1 LVRRFLVFV
10 IPEKHSPSGRL
21 LNARLTLT
29 TRERGAANIP
39 TGEDAA

>member
-1 LVRRFLVFV
+1 
-10 IPEKHSPSGRL
+10 